1 MNPVNIQKMAIA
13 FGLLAFGFL
22 AIGSVLM
29 GSRVLTGV
37 IRGSL
42 GALVFGGLVWG
53 FANAFLQEDEDAMIQ
68 DMNDDNND
76 PDKGAKLDQTA

>member
-1 MNPVNIQKMAIA
+1 MAIA

-29 GSRVLTGV
+29 GSRVITAA
-37 IRGSL
+37 IRGGL

-53 FANAFLQEDEDAMIQ
+53 FASLFLQEDEDASIK
-68 DMNDDNND
+68 DMNMEDDD
-76 PDKGAKLDQTA
+76 PDKGNQLDQTA